1 MSVRRA
7 ALQHALLP
15 NEQTATP
22 LASSLLLVS
31 LGVVCWF
38 RELSQVG
45 PSQTAGRCCCCL
57 WTFKSGAFLPGSA
70 REAIVFIQTAGPCD
84 VLVVAAAMRVILSSP
99 MKSVVLRF

>member
-31 LGVVCWF
+31 LGVVCW
-38 RELSQVG
+38 LINVNVV
-45 PSQTAGRCCCCL
+45 
-57 WTFKSGAFLPGSA
+57 AFPAVSSPKLDHLKLL
-70 REAIVFIQTAGPCD
+70 D
-84 VLVVAAAMRVILSSP
+84 VVVAASGRSRVERFFQAVHVKPSCSSKLLDRV
-99 MKSVVLRF
+99 MCWLWQLLCV